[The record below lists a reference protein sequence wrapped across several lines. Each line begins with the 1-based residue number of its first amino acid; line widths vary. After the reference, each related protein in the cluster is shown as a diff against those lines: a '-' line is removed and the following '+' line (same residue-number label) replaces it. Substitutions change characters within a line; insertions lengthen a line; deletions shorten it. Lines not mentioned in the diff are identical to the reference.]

1 MTLAEQRKLLAA
13 WLAEWRLE
21 RELPPP
27 PAEKA
32 SGTAAPADGHD
43 APDLTAGGGLAR
55 GDIIL
60 LPPVGEV
67 AASRP
72 VYVALLRESAPGVW
86 LCAPFSRFSTP
97 ATEGEYATGRA
108 FDPLKVVCAWNAA
121 PVPSPT
127 LAKGWRTGRLPAAE
141 IEVLDAFASGARAEL
156 PPARRGPPLVHPLD
170 PRHDYLEEE
179 KSLWFEIGAQYAL
192 DDDPVVLE
200 VREPPVA
207 WAAEGPEDAGEPHDG
222 RDDNGNPETT
232 P

>member
-32 SGTAAPADGHD
+32 SGTAVPADGHD

-108 FDPLKVVCAWNAA
+108 FDPLKVVCARPLAHACKRLAHGASPRGGDRGPRRVRLGREGGASAGAA
-121 PVPSPT
+121 RSAARAPPRP
-127 LAKGWRTGRLPAAE
+127 APRLP
-141 IEVLDAFASGARAEL
+141 
-156 PPARRGPPLVHPLD
+156 
-170 PRHDYLEEE
+170 
-179 KSLWFEIGAQYAL
+179 
-192 DDDPVVLE
+192 
-200 VREPPVA
+200 
-207 WAAEGPEDAGEPHDG
+207 
-222 RDDNGNPETT
+222 
-232 P
+232 